1 MFWKRTLQRWARRR
15 AMPASELPP
24 VGRPSRCDPVS
35 QVAAPLSLLVVE
47 PKRGLQDLIVSELE
61 GDSVLAHAVG
71 TSREATRFLSRW
83 HAELV
88 IANTELPDESAWLMV
103 SKWRVGKDPKHVWL
117 YAAEESGFD
126 SHWAQFT
133 RVEEL
138 IYHGDRFLE
147 LPRLLVDRLRKR
159 LGVLRFAR

>member
-1 MFWKRTLQRWARRR
+1 MFWKQTLQGWTRRL
-15 AMPASELPP
+15 AMPAPEQPRF
-24 VGRPSRCDPVS
+24 GRPSRCEAVS
-35 QVAAPLSLLVVE
+35 QVAAPLSVLVVE
-47 PKRGLQDLIVSELE
+47 PRRGLQDLIVSELAA
-61 GDSVLAHAVG
+61 DSILAHAVG

-138 IYHGDRFLE
+138 IYHRHRFLE
-147 LPRLLVDRLRKR
+147 LPRLLLDRLRKR
-159 LGVLRFAR
+159 LGARQSVH

>member
-1 MFWKRTLQRWARRR
+1 MFWKQTLQRWTRRP
-15 AMPASELPP
+15 AMSGSELPRF
-24 VGRPSRCDPVS
+24 GRPSRCDAVS
-35 QVAAPLSLLVVE
+35 QVAAPLSVLVVE
-47 PKRGLQDLIVSELE
+47 PRRGLQDLIVSELE
-61 GDSVLAHAVG
+61 SDSIPAHAVG

-103 SKWRVGKDPKHVWL
+103 SKWSVGKDPKHVWL

-133 RVEEL
+133 RVDEL

-147 LPRLLVDRLRKR
+147 LPRLLLDRLRKR
-159 LGVLRFAR
+159 LEALRSVR

>member
-1 MFWKRTLQRWARRR
+1 MFWKQTLQRWTGRKAK
-15 AMPASELPP
+15 PSSELPRF
-24 VGRPSRCDPVS
+24 GRPNGCGAISHI
-35 QVAAPLSLLVVE
+35 AAPLSVLVVE
-47 PKRGLQDLIVSELE
+47 PRRGLQDLILSELQT
-61 GDSVLAHAVG
+61 DSILAHAVG

-117 YAAEESGFD
+117 YAAMESGFD
-126 SHWAQFT
+126 THWAEFT

-138 IYHGDRFLE
+138 IYHGDRVLE
-147 LPRLLVDRLRKR
+147 LPHLLLDRLRKR
-159 LGVLRFAR
+159 LDARHCGI